1 MDNILKT
8 IKEKKLISP
17 GDVIGVAV
25 SGGSDSMALLHYL
38 NELSSELDFEIVAVH
53 VDHCIRTNSADDA
66 AFVMDYCKEQMIRSY
81 KFKVNVPQMAQQKK
95 TSLEEVA
102 RDARFGVFDA
112 LLRKGVVGKIAIAHH
127 SRDQAETI
135 LINLFRGSGVTGA
148 VGMEA
153 SRDGFYL
160 RPMLDTSKDAILNY
174 IHLHAIPFVEDETNK
189 DNVFSRNYIRNLILP
204 LIEERWPGAVEKIVN
219 FGKDCADDNQYI
231 NEQILTDAII
241 FEKNTAKIPQ
251 SYFLYPKAIVSRI
264 IFRSLEKIKAKK
276 DIERVHIQM
285 IKKLAQSG
293 ENGKKINL
301 PNSITVFKEYDYIT
315 ITNKKKEIVELNE
328 PFKSGSFQVKNYGT
342 VSIKKV
348 KDFELQD
355 GELLVDFRKIPKNAV
370 WRLRQKG
377 DTFNKFGGGG
387 SKKLRAYLI
396 DKKVPN
402 RIRTSIPVLAVENEI
417 LVIAGVEISESVRV
431 DSNTLSAAKISVTL
445 D

>member
-1 MDNILKT
+1 MDNILK
-8 IKEKKLISP
+8 IIEEKKLILS

-38 NELSSELDFEIVAVH
+38 NELSLKLDFEVVAVH
-53 VDHCIRTNSADDA
+53 VDHCIRPNSADDA
-66 AFVMDYCKEQMIRSY
+66 TFVMSYCKEQMIRSY
-81 KFKVNVPQMAQQKK
+81 KFRVNVPQMAQQKK
-95 TSLEEVA
+95 ASLEEMA

-127 SRDQAETI
+127 NKDQAETI
-135 LINLFRGSGVTGA
+135 LINLFRGSGVAGA
-148 VGMEA
+148 VGMET
-153 SRDGFYL
+153 SRDSLYL
-160 RPMLDTSKDAILNY
+160 RPMLATSKKEILHY

-189 DNVFSRNYIRNLILP
+189 DNNFSRNYIRNLILP

-276 DIERVHIQM
+276 DVERVHIQM
-285 IKKLAQSG
+285 IKNLAKSG

-315 ITNKKKEIVELNE
+315 ITNKKKEVVELCK
-328 PFKSGSFQVKNYGT
+328 PFKSGSFHVKNYGT
-342 VSIKKV
+342 VSVKKV
-348 KDFELQD
+348 KDFESQV
-355 GELLVDFRKIPKNAV
+355 GELLVDLKKIPKNAI

-387 SKKLRAYLI
+387 SKKLREYLI
-396 DKKVPN
+396 DKKVPS
-402 RIRTSIPVLAVENEI
+402 RIRTTIPVLAIGNEI
-417 LVIAGVEISESVRV
+417 LAIAGVEISDSVRV
-431 DSNTLSAAKISVTL
+431 EPNSLSAAKISVTL